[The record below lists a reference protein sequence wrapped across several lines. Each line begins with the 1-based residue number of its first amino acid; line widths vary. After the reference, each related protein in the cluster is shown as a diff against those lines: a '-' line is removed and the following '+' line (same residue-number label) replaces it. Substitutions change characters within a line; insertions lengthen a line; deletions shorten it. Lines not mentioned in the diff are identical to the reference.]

1 MLLCRQ
7 TLGLKYN
14 QYYWLCLWRLT
25 LYENSVS
32 SVSRLSKF
40 NEKRLISNFSLTV
53 WKVWT
58 QESFQ
63 KSVKHD
69 RVIVVP
75 NRTVVD
81 VLTTCAVGC
90 GSHLQGQ
97 SELYHVSKWYQTRV
111 IDLIG
116 QYSRDVIGRLS
127 DKPWCYWLWRLWN
140 VHGVFRS
147 IFFVTVEQ
155 WFIVSLTFGCFWWE
169 VGNVGCFA
177 IEKE

>member
-81 VLTTCAVGC
+81 VLTTSAVGC
-90 GSHLQGQ
+90 GSHLQAK
-97 SELYHVSKWYQTRV
+97 VSCITSVNGIKLALLTWLVNIVAMLLVVSQ
-111 IDLIG
+111 IN
-116 QYSRDVIGRLS
+116 RDVIGYEDS
-127 DKPWCYWLWRLWN
+127 EMSM
-140 VHGVFRS
+140 V
-147 IFFVTVEQ
+147 
-155 WFIVSLTFGCFWWE
+155 CFDPSFLLQLNSGLLL
-169 VGNVGCFA
+169 V
-177 IEKE
+177 